1 MPLRKPGRA
10 VRLTRAVA
18 GAALVLLALAPA
30 APVAA
35 DGGLTMTARALLQG
49 HARQGA
55 WMAVAV
61 DVENAGP
68 TVTGELRVTG
78 GPDMRTRFGLG
89 VELATGSRKTFTLYV
104 QPPGFVGSTSPLVVE
119 LVAGGSTVA
128 TAKAAVALHDPNQLV
143 VGILA
148 ENPARIVSQ
157 VSLLPN
163 AATGTTAVLV
173 PLVVADL
180 PDRVQGW
187 AGLDRLIWQDTD
199 AASLSTEQLTALSR
213 WVAAGGRLVIVGGT
227 AGPDAL
233 NALPEE
239 LLPYRPSGVL
249 DVDPAL
255 LRPILGALPKD
266 AAPVAALV
274 GSPGKGRPLATSGDR
289 VVAADMPYGSGH
301 VTLLGFNPLSSWMT
315 ADSAME
321 TLLWR
326 RLVPQRSGTLVAL
339 TDDSQL
345 VSGAASLPSLSLPPT
360 SGLLVLIF
368 GYILLIGPVN
378 YLVLR
383 RLDRREWAWATVPA
397 LIVVFTVGAFGIGA
411 LTRGSSVIVHEVA
424 IVRGAPGT
432 DLASAQSWLGI
443 FSPTRA
449 SFAITVPGDTLIAG
463 PISGDMFST
472 GATSP
477 LDVLE
482 GNPTKVRDLGVGYGS
497 LRTIR
502 AEGSATGPVVEA
514 TLTLVDSRLT
524 GTVTNRSPMTLLAP
538 ALVLGSSVVTFPDL
552 APGAT
557 ATISL
562 PLAGVAFN
570 QVQLSDKVVGQ
581 VNWGAS
587 GMDEATQRRMVRRAV
602 IDQLTMDPMT
612 GIGWSLPAGSAVLLA
627 WGSDPVIP
635 AVIEGQQVRRVTDV
649 LYQIPFR
656 YSINGK
662 VSFSGDL
669 LPPTMVSNDSSF
681 FSKDPW
687 SMGFGTGTIE
697 MDYRPVAFDGTFTA
711 SEILVAMTNGG
722 DPTMPGGSPLDAKP
736 EVRCEITAADC
747 SRVQDGIPELDV
759 FDVRTGAWVQFAHLA
774 LGQSFRLPDPGRW
787 LDPVT
792 GDLRV
797 RFVNERPEQVYF
809 QFRAVISGSV
819 K

>member
-1 MPLRKPGRA
+1 MSLRQPSRAGRIC
-10 VRLTRAVA
+10 RAVA
-18 GAALVLLALAPA
+18 GAAIVLLALAPTT
-30 APVAA
+30 PVAA

-78 GPDMRTRFGLG
+78 GPDMRTRFGLA

-104 QPPGFVGSTSPLVVE
+104 QPPGFVGSTSPVVVE
-119 LVAGGSTVA
+119 LISGGTTVA
-128 TAKAAVALHDPNQLV
+128 TAKAAVALHDPTQLV

-148 ENPARIVSQ
+148 ESPAKIVSQ
-157 VSLLPN
+157 VSLLPS
-163 AATGTTAVLV
+163 AQTGSSAVLV
-173 PLVVADL
+173 PLTPADL

-199 AASLSTEQLTALSR
+199 AASLNSDQLVALGR

-227 AGPDAL
+227 AGPNSL
-233 NALPEE
+233 NALPED
-239 LLPYRPSGVL
+239 LLPYRPTGVL
-249 DVDPAL
+249 DVDPTL
-255 LRPILGALPKD
+255 LRPILGALPQD

-274 GSPGKGRPLATSGDR
+274 GSAGKGRPLAMSGDR
-289 VVAADMPYGSGH
+289 VVAADMPYGSGY
-301 VTLLGFNPLSSWMT
+301 VTLLGFNPLSDWMT
-315 ADSAME
+315 A
-321 TLLWR
+321 TKTVGTPLWR
-326 RLVPQRSGTLVAL
+326 RLLPQRSGTLVSLA
-339 TDDSQL
+339 DDSQL

-360 SGLLVLIF
+360 SGLLVLLF

-397 LIVVFTVGAFGIGA
+397 LIVVFTAGSFGIGA
-411 LTRGSSVIVHEVA
+411 VTRGSSVIIHEVA

-432 DLASAQSWLGI
+432 DLASVQSWLGI

-449 SFAITVPGDTLIAG
+449 SFAISVPGDTLIAG

-472 GATSP
+472 GGTSP

-482 GNPTKVRDLGVGYGS
+482 GDPTRVRDLGVGYGS

-502 AEGSATGPVVEA
+502 AEGSTAGPVVDA
-514 TLTLVDSRLT
+514 SLRLVDSTLI
-524 GTVTNRSPMTLLAP
+524 GSVTNRSSITLLAP
-538 ALVLGSSVVTFPDL
+538 ALVLGSSVATMPDL

-570 QVQLSDKVVGQ
+570 QVQLSEKVVGQ
-581 VNWGAS
+581 VNWGGG
-587 GMDEATQRRMVRRAV
+587 GMDEGTQHKMVRRSV
-602 IDQLTMDPMT
+602 IDQLSMDPMT

-627 WGSDPVIP
+627 WGSESVIP
-635 AVIEGQQVRRVTDV
+635 VTIEGQQVRRVADV
-649 LYQIPFR
+649 LYQIPLR

-662 VSFSGDL
+662 VSFTGDL

-681 FSKDPW
+681 FSKDPF

-697 MDYRPVAFDGTFTA
+697 MDYRPVAFDGALTPSDVT
-711 SEILVAMTNGG
+711 VAMTNGG
-722 DPTMPGGSPLDAKP
+722 DPTMPGGNLLDAKP
-736 EVRCEITAADC
+736 ETRCDITAPNC
-747 SRVQDGIPELDV
+747 SRVQDGLPEMDV
-759 FDVRTGAWVQFAHLA
+759 FDVKAGVWAQFAHLS
-774 LGQSFRLPDPGRW
+774 LGQSYRLPDATRW
-787 LDPVT
+787 VDPVT

-797 RFVNERPEQVYF
+797 RFVNERTDQVYF
-809 QFRAVISGSV
+809 QFRAVVSGSV
-819 K
+819 Q